1 MKNQEQLINNAIGQ
15 LEGIKKM
22 LANKQDCFKII
33 NQMKAVHSAVANVM
47 ERFVEENFIQCSNEY
62 NKQDKNKLQKL
73 FKEILKK

>member
-1 MKNQEQLINNAIGQ
+1 
-15 LEGIKKM
+15 
-22 LANKQDCFKII
+22 
-33 NQMKAVHSAVANVM
+33 MKAVHSAVANVM